1 MHSACPDTA
10 SLLQACDDVLGRA
23 RRTVDVL
30 APDLDPLLLDR
41 APTLDALARLTRGS
55 RFTRIRVLFYDS
67 SRAIRAGHRLIH
79 LARRFPS
86 YIQLRRAAPDH
97 REENCA
103 WLAVDGSHLL
113 WRPDH
118 TLAAEGH
125 VFTEEAGQARKVL
138 RGFDHWWQYSESEP
152 ALRELHL

>member
-1 MHSACPDTA
+1 MHAPCPDMP
-10 SLLQACDDVLGRA
+10 SLLDACDDLLGRA

-30 APDLDPLLLDR
+30 APDLDPVVLNR
-41 APTLDALARLTRGS
+41 QPTLDALARLTRVS

-67 SRAIRAGHRLIH
+67 SRAIREGHRLIQ

-86 YIQLRRAAPDH
+86 YIQLRRAAADH
-97 REENCA
+97 RGEICA
-103 WLAVDGSHLL
+103 WLAVDQTHLL

-118 TLAAEGH
+118 SLAGEAH
-125 VFTEEAGQARKVL
+125 VFTDEAGQARKVL
-138 RGFDHWWQYSESEP
+138 RGFDHWWQYSEAEP